1 VVSRRRDSWLVSAQ
15 PTAVKQIPQI
25 SPTHTGLPHAVR
37 LALCDLRSSPMYT
50 IRMYIIGDCMFRFV
64 DSRGTLPTHESKRFK
79 RREVKDIKGGV
90 IHHTASESYI
100 ENVAKYHVS
109 PNHVCKDGCAGLL
122 YTFFID
128 KSGTVYWANDL
139 ENITHSQGGHST
151 PIPKTQPNKNFLAI
165 VCSGNYGS
173 ESNTGVPMAQL
184 LALLTLWSHLTGE
197 TMHKY
202 IPTSLYNVL
211 GCSVNSLWGHHNFS
225 PTKCPGNLLS
235 ALADNMTSLLP
246 AKKFLSSV
254 EDWQVAL
261 NGQGY
266 GIHVDGIW
274 GPISRAALILFQRD
288 HGGLV
293 VDGKRGPFSEGAL
306 LTAMG
311 Y

>member
-1 VVSRRRDSWLVSAQ
+1 
-15 PTAVKQIPQI
+15 
-25 SPTHTGLPHAVR
+25 
-37 LALCDLRSSPMYT
+37 
-50 IRMYIIGDCMFRFV
+50 MFKFV
-64 DSRGTLPTHESKRFK
+64 DSRDSLPTHKTKRFN

-139 ENITHSQGGHST
+139 ESITSSQGGHST
-151 PIPKTQPNKNFLAI
+151 PIPNTQPNKNFLAI
-165 VCSGNYGS
+165 VCSGNYAG
-173 ESNTGVPMAQL
+173 EDNTGVPMAQL
-184 LALLTLWSHLTGE
+184 LALLTLWNHLTGE

-246 AKKFLSSV
+246 AKKSLSSV
-254 EDWQVAL
+254 EDWQMAL
-261 NGQGY
+261 NELDY
-266 GIHVDGIW
+266 GIPVDGIW
-274 GPISRAALILFQRD
+274 GSLSRTALTMFQRKN
-288 HGGLV
+288 GGLV
-293 VDGKRGPFSEGAL
+293 VDGIRGRFTEAAL
-306 LTAMG
+306 LKATG
-311 Y
+311 H